1 MTTKVTVAYVKSSVY
16 IISLTHPSMEDDVV
30 NPVAGEDTESLD
42 DKELDPDMLEDSFD
56 DVDPL

>member
-1 MTTKVTVAYVKSSVY
+1 
-16 IISLTHPSMEDDVV
+16 MEDDAVDPTGAEV
-30 NPVAGEDTESLD
+30 ESPD